1 MRRGLV
7 LSENPVTCEIDLEAE
22 GAHRG
27 YLRVP
32 HSVHRS
38 AYGWIGVPI
47 VSIRNGDGPAVLMTA
62 GVHGDEY
69 EGQIALSELIRTL
82 QPEDIR
88 GQLILLPQANAPACE
103 AGTRT
108 SPLDEGNMN
117 RLFPGDP
124 RGTPTEVIAHYIEEE
139 LLPRCGYSVDL
150 HSGGSS
156 LLYPPTLLRGQGH
169 TPEAAAELKR
179 LQEAFDAPHS
189 WVFKGGGGPGSTA
202 RTLMGGA
209 NRKGAIPIMAELG
222 GGGAVDADILALT
235 VRGLKRVL
243 HCVGVLPGYQ
253 PDPANGT
260 RELHSKGSVYAYDA
274 GVYEPVTDIGDAVA
288 EGDTLGF
295 VHRLDVPWA
304 EPVAVTSPFSGM
316 VLAKRVPGPVRRGDA
331 VVQVADDA
339 E

>member
-1 MRRGLV
+1 MTG
-7 LSENPVTCEIDLEAE
+7 SPVTCEIDLHAE
-22 GAHRG
+22 GKHRG

-47 VSIRNGDGPAVLMTA
+47 VSIRNGAGPVMLMSA

-69 EGQIALSELIRTL
+69 EGQIALAALIRDL
-82 QPEDIR
+82 RVEEIR
-88 GQLILLPQANAPACE
+88 GQLILLPQANAPACD

-108 SPLDEGNMN
+108 SPIDYGNMN
-117 RLFPGDP
+117 RLFPGDT
-124 RGTPTEVIAHYIEEE
+124 RGTPTAVIAHYIEEV
-139 LLPRCGYSVDL
+139 LLPLCGYSVDL

-156 LLYPPTLLRGQGH
+156 LFYPPTLLRGPGH
-169 TPEAAAELKR
+169 TPEAAKELKR
-179 LQEAFDAPHS
+179 LQQAFDAPYA
-189 WVFKGGGGPGSTA
+189 WVFTGGGGPGSDA

-222 GGGAVDADILALT
+222 GGGTVDPEILALT
-235 VRGLKRVL
+235 IRGLKRVL
-243 HCVGVLPGYQ
+243 HCAGMLPAYQ
-253 PDPANGT
+253 PEAPNGT
-260 RELHSKGSVYAYDA
+260 RELQARGSVYAYDA
-274 GVYEPVTDIGDAVA
+274 GVYEPAKDIGDPVA
-288 EGDTLGF
+288 EGETVGL

-304 EPVAVTSPFSGM
+304 EPVPVVSPYAGM

-339 E
+339 G

>member
-1 MRRGLV
+1 M
-7 LSENPVTCEIDLEAE
+7 SDSPVTCEIDLEAD
-22 GAHRG
+22 GKHQG

-47 VSIRNGDGPAVLMTA
+47 VSIRNGAGPVMLMSA

-69 EGQIALSELIRTL
+69 EGQIALAALIRDL

-88 GQLILLPQANAPACE
+88 GQLILLPQANAPACG
-103 AGTRT
+103 AGMRT
-108 SPLDEGNMN
+108 SPIDDGNMN

-124 RGTPTEVIAHYIEEE
+124 RGTPSEVIAHYIEAE

-150 HSGGSS
+150 HSGGTS
-156 LLYPPTLLRGQGH
+156 LFYPPTLLRGQGH
-169 TPEAAAELKR
+169 TPDAAAELKH
-179 LQEAFDAPHS
+179 LQKAFDAPFA
-189 WVFKGGGGPGSTA
+189 WVFTGGGGPGSKA

-209 NRKGAIPIMAELG
+209 NRKGVIPIMAELG
-222 GGGAVDADILALT
+222 GGGAVDPGILALT
-235 VRGLKRVL
+235 LRGLKRAL
-243 HCVGVLPGYQ
+243 HCAGMLPAYR
-253 PDPANGT
+253 PDAAKGT
-260 RELHSKGSVYAYDA
+260 RELHVQGSVYAYED
-274 GVYEPVTDIGDAVA
+274 GVYEPQKDICDAVA
-288 EGDTLGF
+288 EGEVLGF
-295 VHRLDVPWA
+295 VHRLDAPWA
-304 EPVAVTSPFSGM
+304 DPVPVTSPYSGI

>member
-1 MRRGLV
+1 MPD
-7 LSENPVTCEIDLEAE
+7 SPVTCEIDLEAD
-22 GAHRG
+22 GKHQG

-38 AYGWIGVPI
+38 VYGWIGVPI
-47 VSIRNGDGPAVLMTA
+47 VSIRNGESPVVLMSA

-69 EGQIALSELIRTL
+69 EGQIALAALIRAL

-88 GQLILLPQANAPACE
+88 GQVILLPQANAPACE
-103 AGTRT
+103 AGMRT
-108 SPLDEGNMN
+108 SPLDDGNLN

-124 RGTPTEVIAHYIEEE
+124 RGTPSEVIAHYIEEE
-139 LLPRCGYSVDL
+139 LLPRCGYAVDL

-156 LLYPPTLLRGQGH
+156 LFYPPTLLRGLGH
-169 TPEAAAELKR
+169 TPEAAAKLKR
-179 LQEAFDAPHS
+179 LQEAFDAPYA
-189 WVFKGGGGPGSTA
+189 WVFTGGGGPGSTA

-222 GGGAVDADILALT
+222 GGGAVEPEILALT
-235 VRGLKRVL
+235 IRGLKRAL
-243 HCVGVLPGYQ
+243 HCVGMLPGYQ
-253 PDPANGT
+253 PDAPNGT
-260 RELHSKGSVYAYDA
+260 RELNAKGSVYAYDS
-274 GVYEPVTDIGDAVA
+274 GIYEPRKSIGDPVI
-288 EGDTLGF
+288 EGETVGV

-304 EPVAVTSPFSGM
+304 EPVTVISSYAGL